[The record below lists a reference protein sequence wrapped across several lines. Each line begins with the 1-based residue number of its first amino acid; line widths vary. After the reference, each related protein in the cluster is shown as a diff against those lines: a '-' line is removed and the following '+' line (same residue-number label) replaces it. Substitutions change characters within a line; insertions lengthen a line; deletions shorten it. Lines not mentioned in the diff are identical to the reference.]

1 MEGEGS
7 LLFSQDHNSGPY
19 SEPAESSLQM
29 DF

>member
-19 SEPAESSLQM
+19 FEPAESSPQKH
-29 DF
+29 F